1 MTTKAQFLT
10 EHNKLSPASMQATIS
25 LLSRFRIEKAG
36 LFHGENWSIDKMRRP
51 FIFWLT
57 SLSSEEKKTL
67 VV

>member
-10 EHNKLSPASMQATIS
+10 EHNKLSPGNMQATIL
-25 LLSRFRIEKAG
+25 LLSRFRVEKAC
-36 LFHGENWSIDKMRRP
+36 LFHGENWPIDKIRRP
-51 FIFWLT
+51 FLLWIT